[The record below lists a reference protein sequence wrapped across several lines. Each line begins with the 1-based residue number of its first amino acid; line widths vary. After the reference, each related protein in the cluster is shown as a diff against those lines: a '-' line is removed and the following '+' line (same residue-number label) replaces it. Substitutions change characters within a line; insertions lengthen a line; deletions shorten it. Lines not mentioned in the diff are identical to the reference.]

1 MALEESIALLAEQMR
16 REEPTPETMKL
27 LRAIWPTMGIRARLD
42 LLSHLGGPPSR
53 EQVERWR
60 EDDELHRRLLRQ
72 WRWLVGVSEDLP
84 EPWRTAHEH
93 LSSAFGLGDPE
104 ARRYR
109 IGARWGSVSPLSAE
123 EISKLGPRRFADWAA
138 EWEPSPRGWEAP
150 TPEGLAG
157 EISKAVQSS
166 PEVWSGALPAIAERL
181 RHPTYIRGILD
192 GLREALKAKEAAVAW
207 DRLVPTFELV
217 VSEPWPVARLA
228 EDNFDADPDWAEC
241 NRVVTRLI
249 QEAADRDMPF
259 DDATLDRLWSVLLAT
274 MRKRERETGVSGAD
288 LLTAAINK
296 MSTTALQAM
305 FSVALSVS
313 RRGGNFAPWGGR
325 LADAVSEELAG
336 GDAEARLAS
345 AIVASLFPQ
354 FVHVGGERAK
364 DFIPRLFGLPDP
376 TRLKIGVLETLLRWA
391 RPITNDMLI
400 LFRPYVL
407 AYLALETPDED
418 EEEEREAV
426 QWLMVGYI
434 RHLEN
439 QDDPRALLDV
449 LQRPSRISEGAEF
462 FGQVLRQTSE
472 PDPTLI
478 EAALRF
484 WDEALNTPGLEAE
497 AFQGFGWWAEG
508 SAIDNQAWLD
518 RIYATLQLT
527 RGRIEWEDEVVQR
540 LIRQSDHPDA
550 WRSLSLL
557 VKGASNRW
565 TVSYW
570 ARNLHD
576 LFKKTQ
582 DSSWDIRTLRAELAE
597 RLLEREL
604 LDFRQYLRQA
614 TT

>member
-1 MALEESIALLAEQMR
+1 MPLEESINLLAEQIR
-16 REEPTPETMKL
+16 EEEPTPETMKL
-27 LRAIWPTMGIRARLD
+27 LRAIWPTMGTGARLD
-42 LLSHLGGPPSR
+42 LLSHLGDPPSR
-53 EQVERWR
+53 EQVERWG

-84 EPWRTAHEH
+84 EPWMTAHQH
-93 LSSAFGLGDPE
+93 LSSVFGLGDPE

-109 IGARWGSVSPLSAE
+109 IGVRWGSISPLSAE
-123 EISKLGPRRFADWAA
+123 EISELGPGRFADWAVA
-138 EWEPSPRGWEAP
+138 WEPPPRGWEAP
-150 TPEGLAG
+150 TPSGLTG

-192 GLREALKAKEAAVAW
+192 GLREALKAEGTAVAW

-228 EDNFDADPDWAEC
+228 EDDFDADPDWAES

-249 QEAADRDMPF
+249 QEAADRDTPF

-274 MRKRERETGVSGAD
+274 MRKRKRATGVSSAD

-305 FSVALSVS
+305 FSMALSVS
-313 RRGGNFAPWGGR
+313 RRGGDLAPWGRR
-325 LADAVSEELAG
+325 LADAVTEELAAD
-336 GDAEARLAS
+336 DAEAQLAS
-345 AIVASLFPQ
+345 AIVASLYPQ
-354 FVHVGGERAK
+354 FVHVCGERAK
-364 DFIPRLFGLPDP
+364 DFIARLFGSSDP
-376 TRLKIGVLETLLRWA
+376 TGLKVGVLETLLRWA

-400 LFRPYVL
+400 LFRPYILV
-407 AYLALETPDED
+407 YLALERPDGD
-418 EEEEREAV
+418 EEERREAV
-426 QWLMVGYI
+426 RWLMIGYI
-434 RHLEN
+434 RHVEN

-449 LQRPSRISEGAEF
+449 LRRPSRISEGAEF
-462 FGQVLRQTSE
+462 FGSVLRETSE
-472 PDPTLI
+472 PDPNHI

-484 WDEALNTPGLEAE
+484 WDEALATPGLAAE
-497 AFQGFGWWAEG
+497 AFQGFGWWAQG
-508 SAIDNQAWLD
+508 SAIDDQAWLD
-518 RIYATLQLT
+518 RIHTTLQVT
-527 RGRIEWEDEVVQR
+527 KGRIDWEDEVVQR
-540 LIRQSDHPDA
+540 LIRLSDHPDA
-550 WRSLSLL
+550 WRSLSPL
-557 VKGASNRW
+557 VKGASDRW

-582 DSSWDIRTLRAELAE
+582 DSTGDIRTLRAELAE

-604 LDFRQYLRQA
+604 LDFRQYLR
-614 TT
+614 